1 MQPYGKLPAKFTN
14 LRAPIWRELV
24 WMGVLLVLPF
34 LLFAPVALGDKTLL
48 PADALFTIAP
58 YRAAAESLG
67 VTSVQN
73 SLLADLILQNY
84 PWKRFLTTALA
95 MRELPLWDPY
105 IFAGHPFLANGQHAG
120 LYPLT
125 WIFFVLPLPRAFGV
139 FITLQLGL
147 AGISMYIFGRT
158 IGANRLGAFLAGM
171 TFQFSGFLIVSVVH
185 PMIVAAA
192 SWLPLLLTLV
202 DLTIRRARFL
212 RLERAMLPWTL
223 LGAMGLGLHI
233 LAGHAEVT
241 YFTLLVMG
249 MFSAWRLAHTALTRP
264 RTTWRTEVFSPALG
278 LLLMAGL
285 GVALGAIQLIPLY
298 EVVQGSFRQGAVTLS
313 DVLGWAYPKRRI
325 ITFLIPNFFGN
336 PTHTT
341 LWNFFTGEVTRATV
355 NAYGNPISSF
365 DWGVKNYVEGGAYL
379 GILPLLLALIAV
391 LSPKSKVESPK
402 SKILSW
408 LRHPYVPFFTLL
420 SLFSLGCIFGTPI
433 YALVYALPYLNQS
446 HSPFRWVFPLT
457 IAVAALAG
465 LGATR
470 VSESAN
476 GEWRM
481 ANGELQ
487 TTDHESPTAQNPQP
501 KTQNPQPTTHNPQP
515 ITHRVSRLIL
525 FNTAPNVIS
534 VTGAAAIWA
543 GLALWAGLWL
553 SRLAFG
559 SIEPLVE
566 RAFGSL
572 ALAAHAFPDHR
583 TFYAYLFPWVQQ
595 GALFLTGAGIVLRVS
610 RCSIELPRWL
620 GGRPAWE
627 ALAAIFL
634 LIDLLVFGTGFNP
647 AVDPSLLEHTPP
659 VVTFLRQDD
668 GPWRFSTFDP
678 HGRKTFNA
686 NSGMFYDFQDVR
698 GYDSL
703 FPAQYA
709 RYMGWI
715 EPQNELLYNR
725 IAPFTQFASLD
736 SPLTDLLNVKY
747 IITEEEIPL
756 PKYELVYQDESV
768 RVYEN
773 LGVAPRAFTLPVQAT
788 LVAPDVTA
796 IGEIIRQYDPRFY
809 AIIEQDF
816 AANIP
821 YPREAPTPATLQAQ
835 HVLAYQRNEVLI
847 EVAAGSVSADGAV
860 WLLLTDTYFPGWK
873 AFVRP
878 FGSSEDAEREVSIAR
893 IAGNFRGVLLED
905 GALSEDDLS
914 AGLLVR
920 FRYSPDT
927 VKVGAFVSFLAGMI
941 VVFLVVVWVWR
952 LVYREQDA
960 QSTTQRL
967 AKNSVA
973 PIMLTLFNR
982 VVELAFA
989 ALMLR
994 ILGPANVGDY
1004 YYAINIFLWF
1014 DIVTNFGLD
1023 AYLTREVARRREQ
1036 ANLYLFNTTAVRLG
1050 LSLAG
1055 VPLLVGFVALRQL
1068 VIADFTAP
1076 ASHQA
1081 MLALVLLYAGLL
1093 PSSISKGLTSL
1104 FYAYEKAE
1112 YPAAIS
1118 TLSTLVRVTVQTTV
1132 LLTGWGIVGL
1142 AGSTIAIN
1150 LITLG
1155 ILGVAAGKL
1164 FFRPRWNIDRKL
1176 WREMTAESWPLMV
1189 NHFLA
1194 TLFFKIDVFL
1204 MEPILGRTILGL
1216 YSVGYKF
1223 LDALVVIPS
1232 MFTLALFPVISR
1244 QAQEDRAGFLRFY
1257 RLGAKILL
1265 TIALPLALI
1274 ATLAAREMV
1283 LVLGGPEYLPGSMIT
1298 LQLMAWSMPIGWLN
1312 SLTQYVLIAL
1322 DQQRYLTRA
1331 FMIGVSFTLIANLIF
1346 MPRYGYQASA
1356 IIHFFA
1362 ELALLIPFIIGV
1374 RRHLPEVRWR
1384 QVLGKPLLATVVMG
1398 GVALLCLPLGRG
1410 AALAGAVIAY
1420 PVAVWR
1426 LRVLAPEERD
1436 SLAPL
1441 FRRR

>member
-1 MQPYGKLPAKFTN
+1 MRQCGSLPGKLPEKFAN
-14 LRAPIWRELV
+14 LGKPLWRDVIWV
-24 WMGVLLVLPF
+24 GVLLILPL
-34 LLFAPVALGDKTLL
+34 LLFAPVVLGNKTLL
-48 PADALFTIAP
+48 PADILYTIAP
-58 YRAAAESLG
+58 YNAAAESKG
-67 VTSVQN
+67 VTGVQN
-73 SLLADLILQNY
+73 GLLADLILQNY

-95 MRELPLWDPY
+95 RRELPLWDPY

-139 FITLQLGL
+139 FIALQLGF
-147 AGISMYIFGRT
+147 AGISMYIFART

-171 TFQFSGFLIVSVVH
+171 TFQFSGFLVVSVVH

-192 SWLPLLLTLV
+192 SWLPLLLALV
-202 DLTIRRARFL
+202 DLTVRRARFL
-212 RLERAMLPWTL
+212 RQERTMLPWAL
-223 LGAMGLGLHI
+223 LGAIALGVHI

-249 MFSAWRLAHTALTRP
+249 LFSAWRLAHTALTHP
-264 RTTWRTEVFSPALG
+264 RTTWRVEVLSPALG

-285 GVALGAIQLIPLY
+285 GLALGAVQLIPLY

-325 ITFLIPNFFGN
+325 ITFLVPNFFGN
-336 PTHTT
+336 PTHTS

-379 GILPLLLALIAV
+379 GVLPLLLALIAV
-391 LSPKSKVESPK
+391 ISPGSKVQSPIENLK
-402 SKILSW
+402 SKIQNW

-433 YALVYALPYLNQS
+433 YALVYALPFLNQS

-457 IAVAALAG
+457 VAVAALAG

-470 VSESAN
+470 IGESRINQLTNRQTGKSAN
-476 GEWRM
+476 QASR
-481 ANGELQ
+481 
-487 TTDHESPTAQNPQP
+487 
-501 KTQNPQPTTHNPQP
+501 
-515 ITHRVSRLIL
+515 ITHHGSRLLL
-525 FNTAPNVIS
+525 FDTSPNTVSVI
-534 VTGAAAIWA
+534 GATAIWA
-543 GLALWAGLWL
+543 GLALLGGLWL

-566 RAFGSL
+566 RAFWSL
-572 ALAAHAFPDHR
+572 ALAANAFPDHR
-583 TFYAYLFPWVQQ
+583 TFYAYLFPWIQQ
-595 GALFLTGAGIVLRVS
+595 GALFLIGAGIVLRVS
-610 RCSIELPRWL
+610 RCPIYLPQRL
-620 GGRPAWE
+620 GRRPVWE
-627 ALAAIFL
+627 ALAAIL
-634 LIDLLVFGTGFNP
+634 LLVDLLAFGAGFNP
-647 AVDPSLLEHTPP
+647 VVDPDLLDYTPP
-659 VVTFLRQDD
+659 VVAFLRQDTSV
-668 GPWRFSTFDP
+668 WRFSTFDP

-686 NSGMFYDFQDVR
+686 NSGMFYDLQDVR

-756 PKYELVYQDESV
+756 PKYKLVYQDQSV

-773 LGVAPRAFTLPVQAT
+773 LGVAPRAFTMPVQAT
-788 LVAPDVTA
+788 LVAPNVES
-796 IGEIIRQYDPRFY
+796 IGEIVQQYDPRFY

-821 YPREAPTPATLQAQ
+821 YAPDTPTPATLQAQ
-835 HVLAYQRNEVLI
+835 TIRNYQRNEVLI
-847 EVAAGSVSADGAV
+847 ETTVNGPT
-860 WLLLTDTYFPGWK
+860 WLVLTDTYFPGWK

-878 FGSSEDAEREVSIAR
+878 AGAAEEDEREVPIAR
-893 IAGNFRGVLLED
+893 IAGNFRGVLLE
-905 GALSEDDLS
+905 GDDL
-914 AGLLVR
+914 ANGALVR
-920 FRYSPDT
+920 FKYSPNS
-927 VKVGAFVSFLAGMI
+927 VKIGAFVSFLAGM
-941 VVFLVVVWVWR
+941 VVIFLTVVWVWR
-952 LVYREQDA
+952 LVYREPDA

-973 PIMLTLFNR
+973 PILLTLFNR
-982 VVELAFA
+982 MVELAFA

-1004 YYAINIFLWF
+1004 TYAINIFLWF
-1014 DIVTNFGLD
+1014 EIITNFGLD
-1023 AYLTREVARRREQ
+1023 AYLTREVARHREQ
-1036 ANLYLFNTTAVRLG
+1036 AGSYLFNTTAVRLG

-1055 VPLLVGFVALRQL
+1055 IPLLGGFIALRQIL
-1068 VIADFTAP
+1068 IGQVAAP
-1076 ASHQA
+1076 ASPQA
-1081 MLALVLLYAGLL
+1081 ILALILLYAGLL

-1104 FYAYEKAE
+1104 FYAFEKAE
-1112 YPAAIS
+1112 YPAAVS
-1118 TLSTLVRVTVQTTV
+1118 TLSTLMRVTVQTAV
-1132 LLTGWGIVGL
+1132 LMAGWGIVGL
-1142 AGSTIAIN
+1142 AGSAIAIN
-1150 LITLG
+1150 VITLA
-1155 ILGVAAGKL
+1155 ILGSTAVKL
-1164 FFRPRWNIDRKL
+1164 FFRATRPQWENNPALR
-1176 WREMTAESWPLMV
+1176 REMMNESWPLMI

-1204 MEPILGRTILGL
+1204 MEPILGSTILGL
-1216 YSVGYKF
+1216 YSIGYKF

-1244 QAQEDRAGFLRFY
+1244 QAREDRAGFLRFY

-1265 TIALPLALI
+1265 TIALPVAVI
-1274 ATLAAREMV
+1274 ATLAAHEMV
-1283 LVLGGPEYLPGSMIT
+1283 LVLGGPEYLPGGMIA

-1312 SLTQYVLIAL
+1312 SLTHYVLIAL

-1331 FMIGVSFTLIANLIF
+1331 FIIGFSFTLIANLIF
-1346 MPRYGYQASA
+1346 MPLYGYQASA
-1356 IIHFFA
+1356 IIHLFA
-1362 ELALLIPFIIGV
+1362 ELALLIPFLIGV
-1374 RRHLPEVRWR
+1374 RRHLPQVGWR
-1384 QVLGKPLLATVVMG
+1384 QVLGKPMLATGLM
-1398 GVALLCLPLGRG
+1398 GVAALILLPLGRWV
-1410 AALAGAVIAY
+1410 ALAGAVIVY
-1420 PVAVWR
+1420 PLAVWR
-1426 LRVLAPEERD
+1426 LRILTSEERE
-1436 SLAPL
+1436 SLAPV
-1441 FRRR
+1441 FRRH

>member
-1 MQPYGKLPAKFTN
+1 MQQHGSLAGKLPAKFVN
-14 LRAPIWRELV
+14 LCTPLWRDFV
-24 WMGVLLVLPF
+24 WIGVLLILPL
-34 LLFAPVALGDKTLL
+34 LLFAPVVFGNKTLL
-48 PADALFTIAP
+48 PADALYTTEPF
-58 YRAAAESLG
+58 RAAAESLG
-67 VTSVQN
+67 VTEVQN
-73 SLLADLILQNY
+73 GLLSDLILQNY

-95 MRELPLWDPY
+95 RRELPLWDPY

-139 FITLQLGL
+139 FIALQLGL
-147 AGISMYIFGRT
+147 AGLSMYIFARV

-171 TFQFSGFLIVSVVH
+171 TFQFSGFLVVSVVH

-192 SWLPLLLTLV
+192 SWLPLLLALV
-202 DLTIRRARFL
+202 DLTVRRARFL
-212 RLERAMLPWTL
+212 RQERAMLPWAL
-223 LGAMGLGLHI
+223 LGAIALGLHI
-233 LAGHAEVT
+233 LAGHAEAT

-249 MFSAWRLAHTALTRP
+249 LFSAWRFAHTAITRP
-264 RTTWRTEVFSPALG
+264 RATWRAEVLSPALG

-285 GVALGAIQLIPLY
+285 GLALGAIQLIPLY

-313 DVLGWAYPKRRI
+313 DILDWAYPKRRI
-325 ITFLIPNFFGN
+325 ITFLVPNFFGN

-379 GILPLLLALIAV
+379 GILPLLLAFIAV
-391 LSPKSKVESPK
+391 VSPKANGEGRRTKGQNLK
-402 SKILSW
+402 SKIQNW
-408 LRHPYVPFFTLL
+408 LRQPYVPFLTLL

-433 YALVYALPYLNQS
+433 YALVYALPFLNQS

-457 IAVAALAG
+457 VAVAALAG

-470 VSESAN
+470 ISESAN
-476 GEWRM
+476 ERSGI
-481 ANGELQ
+481 
-487 TTDHESPTAQNPQP
+487 
-501 KTQNPQPTTHNPQP
+501 THHASRF
-515 ITHRVSRLIL
+515 THRVSRVLL
-525 FNTAPNVIS
+525 FDTSPNAVS
-534 VTGAAAIWA
+534 VTGAVAIWA
-543 GLALWAGLWL
+543 GLALLSGLWL
-553 SRLAFG
+553 SRLTFG
-559 SIEPLVE
+559 NVEPLVE
-566 RAFGSL
+566 RAFWSL
-572 ALAAHAFPDHR
+572 ALAANAFPDHR
-583 TFYAYLFPWVQQ
+583 TFYAYLFPWLQR
-595 GALFLTGAGIVLRVS
+595 GALFLISAGILLRVS
-610 RCSIELPRWL
+610 RCPIYLPHKL
-620 GGRPAWE
+620 GRRPVWV
-627 ALAAIFL
+627 ALAAAV
-634 LIDLLVFGTGFNP
+634 LLVDLVTFGAGFNP
-647 AVDPSLLEHTPP
+647 AVDPVLLDYTPP
-659 VVTFLRQDD
+659 VVNFLRQDTSL
-668 GPWRFSTFDP
+668 WRFSTFDP

-686 NSGMFYDFQDVR
+686 NSGMFYDLQDVR

-756 PKYELVYQDESV
+756 PKYSLVYQDESV

-788 LVAPDVTA
+788 LVAPNVEA
-796 IGEIIRQYDPRFY
+796 IGEIIQQHDPRFY
-809 AIIEQDF
+809 AIVEQDF
-816 AANIP
+816 VANIP
-821 YPREAPTPATLQAQ
+821 YAVDAPTPAALQAQ
-835 HVLAYQRNEVLI
+835 TIGDYQRNEVLI
-847 EVAAGSVSADGAV
+847 ETTVNGPT
-860 WLLLTDTYFPGWK
+860 WLVLADTYFPGWK

-878 FGSSEDAEREVSIAR
+878 AGTDESAEREVPIAR
-893 IAGNFRGVLLED
+893 IAGNFRGVLLEGDDLAD
-905 GALSEDDLS
+905 GAL
-914 AGLLVR
+914 VR
-920 FRYSPDT
+920 FKYSPNS
-927 VKVGAFVSFLAGMI
+927 VKVGAFVSFLAGM
-941 VVFLVVVWVWR
+941 VVIFLAVVWVWR
-952 LVYREQDA
+952 LVYRESDA

-973 PIMLTLFNR
+973 PILLTLFNR
-982 VVELAFA
+982 MVELAFA

-1004 YYAINIFLWF
+1004 TYAINIFLWF
-1014 DIVTNFGLD
+1014 EIITNFGLD
-1023 AYLTREVARRREQ
+1023 AYLTREVARHREQ
-1036 ANLYLFNTTAVRLG
+1036 AGCYLFNTTAVRLG

-1055 VPLLVGFVALRQL
+1055 IPLLIGFIALRQTL
-1068 VIADFTAP
+1068 IANFADP
-1076 ASHQA
+1076 ASRQA

-1112 YPAAIS
+1112 YPAAVQTIS
-1118 TLSTLVRVTVQTTV
+1118 TLIRVTVQTAV

-1142 AGSTIAIN
+1142 AGSAIAIN
-1150 LITLG
+1150 VITLA
-1155 ILGVAAGKL
+1155 ILSSVAIKL
-1164 FFRPRWNIDRKL
+1164 FFQAKRPQWGNDREL
-1176 WREMTAESWPLMV
+1176 RREMMVESWPLMI

-1204 MEPILGRTILGL
+1204 MEPILGSTTLGL
-1216 YSVGYKF
+1216 YAIGYKF

-1257 RLGAKILL
+1257 RLGAKILMM
-1265 TIALPLALI
+1265 IALPAAMI
-1274 ATLAAREMV
+1274 ATLAAYEMV
-1283 LVLGGPEYLPGSMIT
+1283 LVLGGPEYLPGGMIA

-1312 SLTQYVLIAL
+1312 SLTHYVLIAL

-1331 FMIGVSFTLIANLIF
+1331 FMIGFAFTLIANLIF
-1346 MPRYGYQASA
+1346 MPLYGYQASA
-1356 IIHFFA
+1356 IIHIFA
-1362 ELALLIPFIIGV
+1362 ELALLVPFLIGV
-1374 RRHLPEVRWR
+1374 RRHLPQVGWR
-1384 QVLGKPLLATVVMG
+1384 QALGKPMLATGMMG
-1398 GVALLCLPLGRG
+1398 IAALILFPLGRWV
-1410 AALAGAVIAY
+1410 ALAGAVIVY
-1420 PVAVWR
+1420 PLAVWR
-1426 LRVLAPEERD
+1426 LQVLTPEERE
-1436 SLAPL
+1436 SLAPI